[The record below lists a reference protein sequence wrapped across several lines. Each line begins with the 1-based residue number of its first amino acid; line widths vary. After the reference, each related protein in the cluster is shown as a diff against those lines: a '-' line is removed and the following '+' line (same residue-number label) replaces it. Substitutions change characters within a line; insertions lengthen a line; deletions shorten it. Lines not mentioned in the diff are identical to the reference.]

1 MGHGKAVKQ
10 ASCSTFEDAVMDR
23 GERRPQI
30 MGDGEALK
38 HARSVRPNG
47 AVMGGAERRPQIM
60 GDGEALKHA
69 RSSTFKEEP
78 WAEAR
83 G

>member
-1 MGHGKAVKQ
+1 MSDGEAVKH
-10 ASCSTFEDAVMDR
+10 ARCSTFKDAVMGR
-23 GERRPQI
+23 EI
-30 MGDGEALK
+30 MGDCEALK

-47 AVMGGAERRPQIM
+47 AVMGGGERRPPIM

>member
-38 HARSVRPNG
+38 HARSV
-47 AVMGGAERRPQIM
+47 
-60 GDGEALKHA
+60 
-69 RSSTFKEEP
+69 
-78 WAEAR
+78 
-83 G
+83 

>member
-1 MGHGKAVKQ
+1 
-10 ASCSTFEDAVMDR
+10 
-23 GERRPQI
+23 

-47 AVMGGAERRPQIM
+47 AVMGGAERRPPIM

-69 RSSTFKEEP
+69 RSV
-78 WAEAR
+78 
-83 G
+83 

>member
-1 MGHGKAVKQ
+1 
-10 ASCSTFEDAVMDR
+10 MDR

-30 MGDGEALK
+30 MGDGVALK

-47 AVMGGAERRPQIM
+47 AVMGGGERWPPIM

-69 RSSTFKEEP
+69 RCSTFTD
-78 WAEAR
+78 AVMDR
-83 G
+83 